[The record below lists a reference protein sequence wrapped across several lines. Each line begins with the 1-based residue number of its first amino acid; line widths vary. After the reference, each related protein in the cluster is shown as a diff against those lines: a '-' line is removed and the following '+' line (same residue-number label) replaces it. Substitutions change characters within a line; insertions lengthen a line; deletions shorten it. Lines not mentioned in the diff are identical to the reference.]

1 MTTPKRTIRGVSD
14 IRTQSGSVGRTL
26 APHEA
31 HMRLCVLEMEKARRN
46 AEKKSVLARVKTV
59 DARLE
64 EIDAE
69 RHDLLQLLAE
79 QGVRILAPAKAKQG
93 EGCRSEPARG
103 VKGFR
108 ITY

>member
-46 AEKKSVLARVKTV
+46 AEKESALARVKAV
-59 DARLE
+59 DARFE
-64 EIDAE
+64 QIDTE
-69 RHDLLQLLAE
+69 RHDLLQLLAG
-79 QGVRILAPAKAKQG
+79 QGVRILPPGKQG

-103 VKGFR
+103 VKGFK